1 MKIRNRFQE
10 FSKRAIVA
18 MIALWFAGAV
28 FGALVVAVELNAMFR
43 SFDSYGNMVSV
54 HLPELL
60 LYISAPMT
68 GGIVGYMIKSS
79 AENCEKIRRGRPQ
92 EDRSI

>member
-1 MKIRNRFQE
+1 MKPRKFKE

-28 FGALVVAVELNAMFR
+28 IMFAVVLVQLIRGDYMI
-43 SFDSYGNMVSV
+43 STGDLTMYVST
-54 HLPELL
+54 
-60 LYISAPMT
+60 PMT
-68 GGIVGYMIKSS
+68 GGILGYMFKAA
-79 AENCEKIRRGRPQ
+79 AENREKIKGGRPQ

>member
-1 MKIRNRFQE
+1 MKPRKFKE

-28 FGALVVAVELNAMFR
+28 IMFAVVLVQLIRGDYMISTGDLTMYV
-43 SFDSYGNMVSV
+43 
-54 HLPELL
+54 
-60 LYISAPMT
+60 SAPMT
-68 GGIVGYMIKSS
+68 GGILGYMFKAA
-79 AENCEKIRRGRPQ
+79 AENREKIKGGRPQ

>member
-1 MKIRNRFQE
+1 MKRRNRFRE

-18 MIALWFAGAV
+18 MIALWFVGAA
-28 FGALVVAVELNAMFR
+28 FGALVVVTELNAMFR
-43 SFDSYGNMVSV
+43 SFESYGNMVSI

-68 GGIVGYMIKSS
+68 GGIVGYMIKTS
-79 AENCEKIRRGRPQ
+79 AENCEKIRRDRAQ